1 MIRGVG
7 RVSRVGLGFWQAG
20 GRLWRGAGGGWVV
33 RVVEEALSRGLNFFD
48 TAEIYGWGRSEL
60 LLGEALR
67 RVDWE
72 GRAVVASKV
81 PPFRTVAYSVARRS
95 VEGVRRRLR
104 GRLDIVQLHWPPPVW
119 APLCWHVRTLE
130 RLVLEGLAGAYGL
143 SNFPAPLLGRAL
155 ECSRRL
161 EPASVQ
167 VQYSLAYRSPENRLL
182 PLARREGLVL
192 IAWSPLA
199 KGALAGAAR
208 PSDPAQR
215 GDRVFR
221 EAARDA
227 VLQRALDEAARRTGM
242 TRAQVALAWLVSKG
256 ALPIPGTRRPER
268 VAEIAGAARG
278 LPEDAVAL
286 LDRASRRYLSRW
298 GRCYRAL
305 QWLRLVPCPLQY
317 LALRLAGG
325 V

>member
-1 MIRGVG
+1 MRGVG

-20 GRLWRGAGGGWVV
+20 GRLWRSSGSGWVI
-33 RVVEEALSRGLNFFD
+33 RVVEEALSRGVNFFD
-48 TAEIYGWGRSEL
+48 TAEIYGWGRSES
-60 LLGEALR
+60 LLGEALE
-67 RVDWE
+67 RVDRE

-81 PPFRTVAYSVARRS
+81 PPYRTVAYSVARRG

-104 GRLDIVQLHWPPPVW
+104 GRLDIIQLHWPPPVF
-119 APLCWHVRTLE
+119 APLCWHVRALE
-130 RLVLEGLAGAYGL
+130 RLVLEGMAGAYGL
-143 SNFPAPLLGRAL
+143 SNFPAPLVEKAL

-161 EPASVQ
+161 EPASLQ

-182 PLARREGLVL
+182 PLARKTGLAL
-192 IAWSPLA
+192 IAWSPLV
-199 KGALAGAAR
+199 KGALAGVAR

-215 GDRVFR
+215 RDRVFR
-221 EAARDA
+221 EAAGDRE
-227 VLQRALDEAARRTGM
+227 LQEALDEAARRTGM

-278 LPEDAVAL
+278 LPEDVVES
-286 LDRASRRYLSRW
+286 LDRASARYLTRW

-305 QWLRLVPCPLQY
+305 QWIRLVPCSLQY
-317 LALRLAGG
+317 LALRLSGG